1 MAAEGSVGG
10 WAWRSTIR
18 GYTRDA
24 VPAMVSTWDLRLAE
38 PAEEGGAPPEVVLV
52 NTVEYRDHTMVR
64 RLRKAAD
71 LPAPAGSS
79 APPPPPVPTPAA
91 SAEPEAAAV
100 PPPVAET
107 DEAAA
112 GGGGVAALG
121 GKWRVSEAAN
131 LEAFLVAL
139 GTPAAARRV
148 GALMYEQD
156 RKLIEQAPGSAVVA
170 IVDYR
175 KLRPGV
181 RHTFL
186 PGVTVSRFEVSC
198 SLSRSSKGKR
208 LFPFSST
215 LPSGQRRRGSPLLTH
230 RSLALVDATT
240 AHR

>member
-18 GYTRDA
+18 GYNRDA
-24 VPAMVSTWDLRLAE
+24 FPAMVSTWALRLAE

-52 NTVEYRDHTMVR
+52 NTVEYRGHTMVR

-79 APPPPPVPTPAA
+79 APPPPVPTPVPTPAA
-91 SAEPEAAAV
+91 SAEPEAAAG

-107 DEAAA
+107 NEAAA

-156 RKLIEQAPGSAVVA
+156 RKIIEQAPGSAVVA

-175 KLRPGV
+175 KLRPGI
-181 RHTFL
+181 RHTFV
-186 PGVTVSRFEVSC
+186 PGETVSRFEVS
-198 SLSRSSKGKR
+198 SSW
-208 LFPFSST
+208 SS
-215 LPSGQRRRGSPLLTH
+215 S
-230 RSLALVDATT
+230 
-240 AHR
+240 